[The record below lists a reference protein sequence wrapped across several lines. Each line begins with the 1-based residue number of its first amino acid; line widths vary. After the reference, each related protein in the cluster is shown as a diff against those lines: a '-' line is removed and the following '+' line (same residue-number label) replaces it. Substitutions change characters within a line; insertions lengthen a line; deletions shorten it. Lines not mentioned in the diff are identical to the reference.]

1 MENNMKKQN
10 VVMGIIIMGMA
21 FGVSAKATSD
31 QVEKKL
37 SYNISVIQESVSED
51 NLPLVTG
58 TGVYNSSSSLVNF
71 KKLLS
76 SKKSH
81 LVFSSSSEIPA
92 DKDYI
97 FAMKTPH
104 KEGYVKS
111 VSVTNKQD
119 PKYGLM
125 TETTTTM
132 DYNLF
137 DQSISLVINPKS
149 EPFFAVSLEQSYLN
163 NLDTSGA
170 VGLVNVNNWSTK
182 SKVFIQD
189 EQILRIDSSVYQ
201 IDNKPYKNIYLVKV
215 SK

>member
-1 MENNMKKQN
+1 MKKQN

>member
-1 MENNMKKQN
+1 MKKQN

-21 FGVSAKATSD
+21 FATSAKTTSD
-31 QVEKKL
+31 KAEKTL
-37 SYNISVIQESVSED
+37 SYNIAVIQESVSEN

-58 TGVYNSSSSLVNF
+58 SGVYNSTSPLVNS
-71 KKLLS
+71 KELLN
-76 SKKSH
+76 SKKSR

-119 PKYGLM
+119 PKYGLI
-125 TETTTTM
+125 TKTTTTM

-137 DQSISLVINPKS
+137 DQSISLVIKPKI
-149 EPFFAVSLEQSYLN
+149 EHVFAVSLEQSYLN
-163 NLDTSGA
+163 NLDKTDTI
-170 VGLVNVNNWSTK
+170 GLPNINNWSTK
-182 SKVFIQD
+182 SKVLIQD
-189 EQILRIDSSVYQ
+189 GQVLRIDSSVYQ

>member
-1 MENNMKKQN
+1 MKKNN

-21 FGVSAKATSD
+21 FATSAKTISD
-31 QVEKKL
+31 KAEKKL
-37 SYNISVIQESVSED
+37 SYNISVIQESVSEN

-58 TGVYNSSSSLVNF
+58 SGVYNSSSPLVNS
-71 KKLLS
+71 KELLN

-81 LVFSSSSEIPA
+81 LVFSNSSEIPA

-119 PKYGLM
+119 LRYGLI
-125 TETTTTM
+125 TKTTTTM
-132 DYNLF
+132 GYDLF
-137 DQSISLVINPKS
+137 DESIYLVVKPKMDNI
-149 EPFFAVSLEQSYLN
+149 FNVYLDQSYLN
-163 NLDTSGA
+163 NLDKSNTI
-170 VGLVNVNNWSTK
+170 GLPNINNWFTK
-182 SKVFIQD
+182 SKVLIQD
-189 EQILRIDSSVYQ
+189 GQVLRIDSSVYQ